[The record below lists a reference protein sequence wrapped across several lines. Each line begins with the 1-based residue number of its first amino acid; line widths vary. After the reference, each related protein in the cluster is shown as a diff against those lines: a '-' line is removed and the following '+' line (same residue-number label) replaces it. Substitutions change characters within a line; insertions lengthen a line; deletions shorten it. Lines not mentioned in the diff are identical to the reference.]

1 MNGRA
6 PVPPRIRLV
15 AGLATVAA
23 IMVLFGTTNELAVL
37 VDLDAYLALPLD
49 AAGLE
54 PIPRL
59 FLELQQTQLR
69 LRDSHRG
76 LSVAVLFLLSMAT
89 GFVFAAALR
98 FLRPGLMPLGG
109 LRKLLARAALAA
121 ALLYT
126 VDGAQEAAVARKTA
140 VLVTERFP
148 KMLAASAPPQAPM
161 QPQDAEGQVKRPN
174 GAEQHEAVGRALP
187 ALGWMLPLTSVFKT
201 ALFALLFAW
210 VGRYFQAA
218 SVQRAVEALDRELP
232 SGE

>member
-1 MNGRA
+1 
-6 PVPPRIRLV
+6 VPPRIRLV

-23 IMVLFGTTNELAVL
+23 LMVLFGTTNELAVL
-37 VDLDAYLALPLD
+37 MDLDAYLSLPLD

-76 LSVAVLFLLSMAT
+76 LSVAVLFFLSMAT

-98 FLRPGLMPLGG
+98 FLRPGMMPLGG

-148 KMLAASAPPQAPM
+148 KMLAAAPSPTPPQAADG
-161 QPQDAEGQVKRPN
+161 QPKKPN
-174 GAEQHEAVGRALP
+174 AAEQEEAVGRALP

>member
-6 PVPPRIRLV
+6 SVPPRIRLV

-23 IMVLFGTTNELAVL
+23 VMVLFGTTNEMAVL
-37 VDLDAYLALPLD
+37 MDLDAYLALPLD
-49 AAGLE
+49 AAGLD

-69 LRDSHRG
+69 LRDTHRA
-76 LSVAVLFLLSMAT
+76 LSVAVLFALSLAT

-98 FLRPGLMPLGG
+98 FLRPGMMPLGG
-109 LRKLLARAALAA
+109 LRKLLARAALVA

-148 KMLAASAPPQAPM
+148 KVLAASALKPPPQPTDPEGTPKAPT
-161 QPQDAEGQVKRPN
+161 A
-174 GAEQHEAVGRALP
+174 AEQHEAVGRALP
-187 ALGWMLPLTSVFKT
+187 ALAWMLPLTSVFKT

>member
-1 MNGRA
+1 MTERA
-6 PVPPRIRLV
+6 ALPRPIRLV

-23 IMVLFGTTNELAVL
+23 LVVLFGTTNELAVL
-37 VDLDAYLALPLD
+37 VELDTYLSLPLD
-49 AAGLE
+49 GSGLE

-59 FLELQQTQLR
+59 LVELQQTQLR
-69 LRDSHRG
+69 LRDSHRDI
-76 LSVAVLFLLSMAT
+76 SVAVLFLLSLAT

-98 FLRPGLMPLGG
+98 FLRPGMMPLGG
-109 LRKLLARAALAA
+109 LRKLLARAAVAA

-126 VDGAQEAAVARKTA
+126 VDGALEAAVARKTA
-140 VLVTERFP
+140 MLVTERMP
-148 KMLAASAPPQAPM
+148 HLLAAAPA
-161 QPQDAEGQVKRPN
+161 QPPVQGAQGDRMDAAAQLD
-174 GAEQHEAVGRALP
+174 AVGRALP
-187 ALGWMLPLTSVFKT
+187 ALRWMLPLTSAFKT